1 MRVEESKRVKKLPLK
16 DVKYLLLIAFL
27 LLTSLTFGVID
38 EETARLYFTQALKS
52 TYKGDFAKA
61 FELSQKA
68 LSGRVYVQELPYF
81 WYLRSRLRII
91 NNQVDKA
98 LEELKNFTML
108 VRSDDID
115 NLIAKVN
122 YFRKLNLSPSS
133 TFVMGYVNSLNGYV
147 KGIEYFQT
155 PMSLT
160 VYGDKFA
167 LLDSKNRRIV
177 VAKQNRIFS
186 IKKVSKDLKQVFFDR
201 SGQLYLLGEKALYNE
216 SEAEIISGLK
226 VPYIAGQDREGYIY
240 IVDFDR
246 LIKYNPNTNKS
257 LEFRLERMT
266 FVLDAEMTVDK
277 LYILDALSQEIYVY
291 SLDKLQRIDVVR
303 VPEKIWNFEVT
314 PYGDIIYLGKD
325 KIVAGGVEFQMKGV
339 NFIEYSYPT
348 LFLIKWKGNV
358 IDQYWLKDDKPIFVN
373 IDSLHFDDSNAY
385 AYIRVEDLY
394 GDEIHYIG
402 YALSMFEQDVYVPSD
417 AYIEQR
423 ESKSVLL
430 NTCINELVNYRLAGT
445 RVFGKCSILSKF
457 TGGLSVQ
464 TIQDTMKSRLY
475 WVTRWTYLKPVPPG
489 VIKLSAKVA
498 FKEQV
503 YYDTMFYTN
512 LLINAMNSASER
524 K

>member
-1 MRVEESKRVKKLPLK
+1 MKRLPLK
-16 DVKYLLLIAFL
+16 DAKCLLLIVFL

-52 TYKGDFAKA
+52 TYEGDFAKA

-81 WYLRSRLRII
+81 WYLRSRLRMI

-133 TFVMGYVNSLNGYV
+133 TFGMGYVNSLNGYV

-155 PMSLT
+155 PTSLA

-167 LLDSKNRRIV
+167 LLDSKNRRI
-177 VAKQNRIFS
+177 AFARQNRILS

-240 IVDFDR
+240 IIDFDR
-246 LIKYNPNTNKS
+246 VVKYNPNVNKTV
-257 LEFRLERMT
+257 EFKLPKMT
-266 FVLDAEMTVDK
+266 FALDAEMTVDR
-277 LYILDALSQEIYVY
+277 LYILDALSQEIDVY
-291 SLDKLQRIDVVR
+291 SLDRLQKINVVK

-325 KIVAGGVEFQMKGV
+325 KIVAGGMEFPMKDI

-358 IDQYWLKDDKPIFVN
+358 VEQYWLKDDKPIFVN
-373 IDSLHFDDSNAY
+373 IDNLSFDDNSAY
-385 AYIRVEDLY
+385 AYVRVEDLY
-394 GDEIHYIG
+394 GDELHYVG

-417 AYIEQR
+417 AYVEQKEVR
-423 ESKSVLL
+423 SIQL
-430 NTCINELVNYRLAGT
+430 NTCENELINYRLAGIK
-445 RVFGKCSILSKF
+445 VFGKCSILSKF
-457 TGGLSVQ
+457 TGGL
-464 TIQDTMKSRLY
+464 TTPDGLKGRLY
-475 WVTRWTYLKPVPPG
+475 WVTKWTYLKPVPPG
-489 VIKLSAKVA
+489 IIKLSAKVT

-512 LLINAMNSASER
+512 SLIKEIISTNPQ